1 MKCSGETTEY
11 GVMVDRSA
19 CLVWYLP
26 GKKWSTMPEE
36 KKEKYKQQYVALKAA
51 YDTELKTF
59 YEAHPDAKPPPKQT
73 ASSKYVSQVV

>member
-1 MKCSGETTEY
+1 
-11 GVMVDRSA
+11 
-19 CLVWYLP
+19 
-26 GKKWSTMPEE
+26 MPEE

-73 ASSKYVSQVV
+73 ASSKYVSQVL